1 MRTETRTREEKYNV
15 YVANDG
21 KEFESP
27 LACQVYEKYEYKR
40 AYENLPC
47 VTFCLYDIYEEGR
60 DDMYYKIFPI
70 RDKKDMDII
79 NNYLFEENGGS
90 NWAGDFL
97 TEKYIGKSAF
107 ICESDSTVYLADEYT
122 IEKMKEQIVSNLDK
136 FINKVKAMEEEYLN

>member
-1 MRTETRTREEKYNV
+1 MRTETRTKETKYDV
-15 YVANDG
+15 YIANDG
-21 KEFESP
+21 KVFDSM
-27 LACQVYEKYEYKR
+27 LDCKDYERNEYKR
-40 AYENLPC
+40 TYENLPC
-47 VTFCLYDIYEEGR
+47 ISFCLYDIYEEGR

-70 RDKKDMDII
+70 RDKKDMNII

-122 IEKMKEQIVSNLDK
+122 IEKMKEQIVSNLDR